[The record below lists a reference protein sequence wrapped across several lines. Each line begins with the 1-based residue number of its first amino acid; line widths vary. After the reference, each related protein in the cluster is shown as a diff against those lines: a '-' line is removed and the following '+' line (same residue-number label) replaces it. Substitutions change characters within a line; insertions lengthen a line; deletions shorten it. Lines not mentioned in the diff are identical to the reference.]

1 MGSRQGDWSEQLF
14 HRFWGPLVRSISLR
28 SDDGVQTRRKWILV
42 PFWCIGCVFSSLATL
57 SLVIV
62 DLAFGKFEYHPVM
75 IVANTSEGTACAYFL
90 WQALKRKRISDF
102 TVKSTIL
109 SGTIAIIVFDLMTG
123 GTFHMWTLGFF
134 LIVMH
139 NCVLGP
145 KDLAEGAVDCGLGW
159 LLKVVLHTWLLMVLL
174 EDALDFGLFSTF
186 ATSPAFEVRK
196 ARGFHIGVWAF
207 VCNVA
212 SVSLTSMFGRQAAR
226 NMFEEQQKQEAA
238 VDLARS
244 IAQALVRFDLAAA
257 EKLVSPE
264 STQQIDCA
272 TGRPV
277 QQGPDMDVLASVP
290 ELADAFRGLLK
301 NLRRYRPFLP
311 DALFV
316 ASESNTEGATHVDLD
331 MEALNSAPGH
341 ASAAGSGTDS
351 SKSSSPRSLG
361 LGLSRRAVAV
371 LCGQVQFGAEE
382 SMLGAM
388 EHGGTFVSAM
398 FSCVRTSGGLVQN
411 FDASGVFVTFGARNE
426 MRDDVGRAC
435 SCALAM
441 KDALHGLFSH
451 VDALSATAGISVTYG
466 ECVVGSVGD
475 EDKRAFQVVGRCTD
489 LARAL
494 APLGPVAL
502 GGLGVLCDRATAG
515 RAEQQ
520 GVKASRIHMPLER
533 FGFQWATGGRWDGVE
548 LFQVTFNERCQAA
561 LLHRQRQELEQLPE
575 HLRVDTDALIAP
587 QQLEAVGRAA
597 HGGWVEIAKG
607 QFGRVFAAH
616 LRTLGDDVAVKEL
629 KSCTAAADDIDSLTK
644 KVAFLK
650 EMNNLHETPVN
661 QVLRYYGWAQG
672 PQGQLFMVTELC
684 GKGALPRWLGGLS
697 SETRGVMAVHVA
709 VSVGRAVA
717 YIHSVG
723 KVHMDIAARNV
734 LVTYT
739 GELRLGDLGLLS
751 KEGEPAQ
758 IIAVCWSPPESVAAR
773 AAARKAAKPHDLWS
787 FGCLLLEVLTG
798 ARPWA
803 HVSSD
808 RVRGGSLMRA
818 VAERLR
824 DGELPHSTATP
835 PRSTVEDS
843 RCNIVWNSMVLP
855 LWTVREARP
864 AMREIVDVGSRLWRS
879 LGTVDLP
886 SLFSGSAGLERMRM
900 RQKVDAV
907 LSRRRERGLTRASRS
922 PSGQGMASHVSGP
935 PVAAIQIEEEL
946 QQVPSLL
953 MAPEGDTDHPETSD
967 YADGGDYFVLRD
979 QRGS

>member
-14 HRFWGPLVRSISLR
+14 HRFWGPLVRCTDAA
-28 SDDGVQTRRKWILV
+28 DDTCLQKR
-42 PFWCIGCVFSSLATL
+42 
-57 SLVIV
+57 
-62 DLAFGKFEYHPVM
+62 
-75 IVANTSEGTACAYFL
+75 
-90 WQALKRKRISDF
+90 RKRIMAPTWAMIAFCTTCNLIVVTTVNLTRWDF
-102 TVKSTIL
+102 AFHPLMLIMPGVMVPVSSAALRYAIVHKTVPDSFVSWTVL
-109 SGTIAIIVFDLMTG
+109 GGTFSCIVFDLISG
-123 GTFHMWTLGFF
+123 GGFQAWTFGFF
-134 LIVMH
+134 FIAMH
-139 NCVLGP
+139 NCLLSP
-145 KDLAEGAVDCGLGW
+145 KDLEEGAADCGVAW
-159 LLKVVLHTWLLMVLL
+159 VLKSMLHTWLLLL
-174 EDALDFGLFSTF
+174 LIEDWCDFGLFKPLL
-186 ATSPAFEVRK
+186 TSDYFEVRQ
-196 ARGFHIGVWAF
+196 ARGLRVGLWACIGNSVT
-207 VCNVA
+207 
-212 SVSLTSMFGRQAAR
+212 VSLTSMFGRQAAR